1 MIMRYRYF
9 FTALL
14 SLVSY
19 HFLQAQSSSDG
30 LYVNGKNLFDY
41 CGDTIILRGINYPV
55 LDDWEFPQTSEV
67 SGQIAQTGANTV
79 RISWYMN
86 YGQASRPAYGLK
98 DLDTVLTRITRLKM
112 IPVLELHDLTCQT
125 GYEELNTVI
134 LPWYTQ
140 PSVLALLQKHKRN
153 LILNLVNEYGF
164 VRWASNP
171 ALARTSYRLTYQT
184 LVQGLRSAGLHIP
197 LMIDAPDCGTSLSVL
212 VSEGAA
218 LQQSDPDHNLIFSVH
233 TYWYGYTGNDSIAMR
248 TELQTALNA
257 QIPLV
262 LGEVAT
268 QQDDQ
273 TNCQYNLNYKAIL
286 RMAQEMNL
294 GWLIWAWYKDN
305 CPARKISTNGS
316 FASLTPFGNEIVHDP
331 VFGLQP
337 HAVRSEYLLQNG
349 VCATG
354 TEPSFVKQPVI
365 LYPNP
370 AKNQVTVLSGDQPG
384 SIISL
389 HSMDGRKLKEQTESQ
404 ILNLD
409 GIAPGL
415 YRISVGGRSVMLVK
429 E

>member
-1 MIMRYRYF
+1 MRNRF
-9 FTALL
+9 IFTALL
-14 SLVSY
+14 SLVSC
-19 HFLQAQSSSDG
+19 HFLQAQNNSDG
-30 LYVNGKNLFDY
+30 LYVNGRNLFDY
-41 CGDTIILRGINYPV
+41 CGDTIVLRGINYPV

-67 SGQIAQTGANTV
+67 SGQIAQTGANAV
-79 RISWYMN
+79 RVSWYMN
-86 YGQASRPAYGLK
+86 YGQTSRPAYSLS
-98 DLDTVLTRITRLKM
+98 DLDTVLSRITRLNM

-125 GYEELNTVI
+125 GYDELNAVI

-140 PSVLALLQKHKRN
+140 PSVLALLQKHRRN

-171 ALARTSYRLTYQT
+171 TLARTSYRLTYQA

-197 LMIDAPDCGTSLSVL
+197 LMLDAPDCGTSLSVL
-212 VSEGAA
+212 VSEGPA
-218 LQQSDPDHNLIFSVH
+218 LQASDPDHNLIFSVH
-233 TYWYGYTGNDSIAMR
+233 TYWYGYTGNDSLAMR

-305 CPARKISTNGS
+305 CPGRKMSTNGS
-316 FASLTPFGNEIVHDP
+316 FAALTPFGNEIVHDA

-354 TEPSFVKQPVI
+354 TEPTFVKQPVI

-370 AKNQVTVLSGDQPG
+370 AKNQVTVLAGNQPG
-384 SIISL
+384 DIISL
-389 HSMDGRKLKEQTESQ
+389 QSMDGRKLKQQTESQ

-409 GIAPGL
+409 GIAPGV
-415 YRISVGGRSVMLVK
+415 YRISVGGRSVLLVK